1 MFYWNE
7 RGLLLSRLVF
17 LKENVLGLKAF
28 NGFSES
34 QLEDKVYN
42 QDCMV
47 IIKGPN
53 GFSATCH
60 LHYDSLKI
68 FFQVINSHME
78 VLCCRNQFSSVQS
91 LSPVWLFVTIWTAA
105 HQASLS
111 ITNSSS
117 LLKLMPIESVIPSN
131 HLIFCCPLLL
141 LSIFPST
148 RVFSNELVLRIR

>member
-91 LSPVWLFVTIWTAA
+91 LSRVQHFATPWTAA
-105 HQASLS
+105 RQASLF
-111 ITNSSS
+111 ITNSQFITQIHVLWVSDA
-117 LLKLMPIESVIPSN
+117 IQPS
-131 HLIFCCPLLL
+131 HPLLSPSPAFN
-141 LSIFPST
+141 LSQH
-148 RVFSNELVLRIR
+148 